1 MDYCH
6 VVHKSGGLHQQLVVY
21 HYYKNTFFILFIYW
35 RFTNE
40 LFWDKQSNIKK
51 DQILIWGSCPRHNR
65 KSFLTVSALIRKSST
80 QSRFISDYLQN
91 LGVERME
98 WRACS
103 PDLNPTETLL
113 DQLGSAR
120 VTNTTMVA
128 RLILVEDAIP
138 QQCVTKLVTSM
149 RRMCQA
155 LVAVY

>member
-1 MDYCH
+1 M
-6 VVHKSGGLHQQLVVY
+6 
-21 HYYKNTFFILFIYW
+21 
-35 RFTNE
+35 TNC
-40 LFWDKQSNIKK
+40 QS
-51 DQILIWGSCPRHNR
+51 W
-65 KSFLTVSALIRKSST
+65 V
-80 QSRFISDYLQN
+80 
-91 LGVERME
+91 RME

-155 LVAVY
+155 LVAFCFPHRFLLIFDFCNR

>member
-1 MDYCH
+1 M
-6 VVHKSGGLHQQLVVY
+6 SGTQQ
-21 HYYKNTFFILFIYW
+21 
-35 RFTNE
+35 E
-40 LFWDKQSNIKK
+40 D
-51 DQILIWGSCPRHNR
+51 
-65 KSFLTVSALIRKSST
+65 SFLTVSALIRKSST
-80 QSRFISDYLQN
+80 QSGFIQN

-113 DQLGSAR
+113 DQLGSPLCAR

-155 LVAVY
+155 LVAVYWSATCY

>member
-1 MDYCH
+1 M
-6 VVHKSGGLHQQLVVY
+6 SETQQ
-21 HYYKNTFFILFIYW
+21 
-35 RFTNE
+35 E
-40 LFWDKQSNIKK
+40 D
-51 DQILIWGSCPRHNR
+51 
-65 KSFLTVSALIRKSST
+65 SFLTVSALIRKSST
-80 QSRFISDYLQN
+80 QSGFISDYLQN

-113 DQLGSAR
+113 DQLGSALCAR

-138 QQCVTKLVTSM
+138 QQCVTKLVTTM

-155 LVAVY
+155 LVAVYWSSTCY

>member
-1 MDYCH
+1 M
-6 VVHKSGGLHQQLVVY
+6 
-21 HYYKNTFFILFIYW
+21 
-35 RFTNE
+35 
-40 LFWDKQSNIKK
+40 
-51 DQILIWGSCPRHNR
+51 
-65 KSFLTVSALIRKSST
+65 SALIGKSST